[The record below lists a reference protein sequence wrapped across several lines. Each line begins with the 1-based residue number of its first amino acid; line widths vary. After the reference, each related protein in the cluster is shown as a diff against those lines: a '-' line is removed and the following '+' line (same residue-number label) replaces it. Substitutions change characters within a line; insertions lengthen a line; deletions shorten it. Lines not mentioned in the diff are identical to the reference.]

1 MGFLTRDQ
9 IIGEGAIDDTNY
21 DTVACP
27 EWGGDV
33 RLKSIS
39 GTKRDAYEASLID
52 ERGASRKMNLRNA
65 RAKLIILTACD
76 ETGRPLFTTEDLRAL
91 GAKNAAPL
99 DRLFDAARKLTGMS
113 DDDVEKLTEN
123 FGETD
128 DEGGSSD

>member
-1 MGFLTRDQ
+1 MAFLTRDQ
-9 IIGEGAIDDTNY
+9 IIEADDTKY
-21 DTVACP
+21 DIVSCP

-39 GTKRDAYEASLID
+39 GTKRDNYEASLID
-52 ERGASRKMNLRNA
+52 ERGPSRKMNLRNA

-99 DRLFDAARKLTGMS
+99 DRLFDAAQKLTGMS
-113 DDDVEKLTEN
+113 KDDVEKLTEN
-123 FGETD
+123 FDETD
-128 DEGGSSD
+128 DEGEPSV

>member
-1 MGFLTRDQ
+1 MAFLTRDQ
-9 IIGEGAIDDTNY
+9 IIEADDTKY
-21 DTVACP
+21 ETVACP

-39 GTKRDAYEASLID
+39 GAKRDSYEASLID
-52 ERGASRKMNLRNA
+52 ERGGSRKMNLRNA

-76 ETGRPLFTTEDLRAL
+76 DTGRPLFTTEDLRAL

-113 DDDVEKLTEN
+113 DDDVDKLTEN

-128 DEGGSSD
+128 DEGESSV